1 MKRLL
6 FILAL
11 ITFFS
16 FDILSQSIPR
26 QINYQGLLKDAAG
39 NNVSDGTY
47 TMVFGIYNES
57 TGGTSLWSETQSVTV
72 SGGLFFV
79 RLGSVTPITTVPFD
93 RQHYLGIKVN
103 SGDELSPRTYLS
115 PSPYSFMSMNVIDNS
130 ITTSKIQ
137 DGAVT
142 KAKLGSDVSFG
153 TSGAAGGDLK
163 GNYPDPVVQKLQ
175 GKLVSETVPAVDQ
188 VLKWDGNQ
196 WKPSADATA
205 TGTSGGDITK
215 VTAGNGLT
223 GGGDANDVTLN
234 VGAGTG
240 ITVSADA
247 VALNTTYSDSRY
259 VNEGQANSVAANM
272 IAPNIVSSVDGV
284 SNDGGNI
291 DLVAGSN
298 ITITPNNTAKTITI
312 SATDGGGTTGDN
324 LGNHTA
330 TQNIKLNNHW
340 LSGDGGNEG
349 VYVSGTGNVGI
360 GTSNPDYNLHVKG
373 WIKEEG
379 SDFFMVDPSRGNG
392 GRALVHMGSNNND
405 DRLALNFDGDFEKG
419 VQIDGSIVY
428 IKGNVG
434 IGTDNPQEKLHVV
447 LNDMEAKL
455 CYYSSPVN
463 VFANYY
469 ASVRGE
475 YGDIY
480 GCLGRRVSTRT
491 IPSITSYYGVYGYA
505 PSGSTNNYAGYFS
518 GPVEITGP
526 LTKPSGS
533 FKIDHPLDPAN
544 KYLYHSFV
552 ESPDMMNIYNGNVV
566 TDGLGYATVTLP
578 DWFEALNKDF
588 RYQLTVIGDFAQAII
603 AQEVNGSQFMI
614 RTDKP
619 NIKVSWQVTGIRHDA
634 YAKKNRIP
642 VEEMKSQAE
651 KGKYLHPEAFGLQ
664 ESQGINFHN
673 PVKDDE
679 PKN

>member
-247 VALNTTYSDSRY
+247 VALNTSYTDSRY
-259 VNEGQANSVAANM
+259 INEGINTLVLPGESSGYEGGEINWGGAPTYDDWTQDSYQNSMRFFTNSTHTNTVEVNNIGSGKADLEVENEIRSQKTGDANLVPIAYANVNADGTMNSAASTSNVTLYSHSTGSGYYYFNISGENVYYTNYTCIATLTGGTGEISWGSLSSKYLSINTANSA
-272 IAPNIVSSVDGV
+272 
-284 SNDGGNI
+284 
-291 DLVAGSN
+291 
-298 ITITPNNTAKTITI
+298 
-312 SATDGGGTTGDN
+312 
-324 LGNHTA
+324 
-330 TQNIKLNNHW
+330 
-340 LSGDGGNEG
+340 
-349 VYVSGTGNVGI
+349 
-360 GTSNPDYNLHVKG
+360 GTS
-373 WIKEEG
+373 
-379 SDFFMVDPSRGNG
+379 SDKAFTF
-392 GRALVHMGSNNND
+392 
-405 DRLALNFDGDFEKG
+405 
-419 VQIDGSIVY
+419 
-428 IKGNVG
+428 
-434 IGTDNPQEKLHVV
+434 V
-447 LNDMEAKL
+447 L
-455 CYYSSPVN
+455 Y
-463 VFANYY
+463 
-469 ASVRGE
+469 
-475 YGDIY
+475 
-480 GCLGRRVSTRT
+480 
-491 IPSITSYYGVYGYA
+491 
-505 PSGSTNNYAGYFS
+505 
-518 GPVEITGP
+518 
-526 LTKPSGS
+526 
-533 FKIDHPLDPAN
+533 
-544 KYLYHSFV
+544 
-552 ESPDMMNIYNGNVV
+552 
-566 TDGLGYATVTLP
+566 
-578 DWFEALNKDF
+578 
-588 RYQLTVIGDFAQAII
+588 
-603 AQEVNGSQFMI
+603 
-614 RTDKP
+614 
-619 NIKVSWQVTGIRHDA
+619 
-634 YAKKNRIP
+634 KK
-642 VEEMKSQAE
+642 
-651 KGKYLHPEAFGLQ
+651 
-664 ESQGINFHN
+664 
-673 PVKDDE
+673 
-679 PKN
+679 